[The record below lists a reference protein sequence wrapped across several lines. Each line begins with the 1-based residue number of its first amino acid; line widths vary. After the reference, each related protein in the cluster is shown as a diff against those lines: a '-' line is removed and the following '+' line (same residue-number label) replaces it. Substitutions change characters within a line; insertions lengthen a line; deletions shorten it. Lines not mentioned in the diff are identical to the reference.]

1 MGDRGYIRVSSWF
14 LIVLTYVDLS
24 IRPMMGGILSH
35 PADRWPGTLG
45 KIAVFRD
52 YPYFLPC
59 LAAAMIPL
67 SAFVFTS
74 LFLKEVSLSM
84 SLSKQTP
91 TCFAQTL
98 PSAVAH
104 KRRKSEDQNS
114 SSPRTEQGPASDPS
128 DERPPPALRDLM
140 TRRVLVPLVN
150 YAFLAFIEQC
160 CSVLL
165 PLVYAT
171 SIPYGGL
178 GLSSFTIGI
187 IMSALGLIIGLSSA
201 VVFPILSRKFGIYR
215 LYRAALGCY
224 LINIAC
230 FPAMNLLAKHAG
242 HVNGYVWAILMVQ
255 LACTTM
261 TVMSFGESLFI
272 PSHRDRN

>member
-1 MGDRGYIRVSSWF
+1 
-14 LIVLTYVDLS
+14 
-24 IRPMMGGILSH
+24 MGGILSH

-74 LFLKEVSLSM
+74 LFLKEV
-84 SLSKQTP
+84 KVIYITQWTDTDP
-91 TCFAQTL
+91 VFAQTL

-104 KRRKSEDQNS
+104 KRKKSEDQNS
-114 SSPRTEQGPASDPS
+114 SSPRIERGPASNPS
-128 DERPPPALRDLM
+128 DDQPPPALRDLM

-178 GLSSFTIGI
+178 GLSSFIIGI
-187 IMSALGLIIGLSSA
+187 IMSAVGLFIGLSSA
-201 VVFPILSRKFGIYR
+201 VFFPILLRKFGIYR

-224 LINIAC
+224 LVIIAS
-230 FPAMNLLAKHAG
+230 FPCMNLLAKHAG
-242 HVNGYVWAILMVQ
+242 HVNGYVWVILVVQ
-255 LACTTM
+255 LACTAM
-261 TVMSFGESLFI
+261 AVMSFGESLFI
-272 PSHRDRN
+272 SSYHDRN